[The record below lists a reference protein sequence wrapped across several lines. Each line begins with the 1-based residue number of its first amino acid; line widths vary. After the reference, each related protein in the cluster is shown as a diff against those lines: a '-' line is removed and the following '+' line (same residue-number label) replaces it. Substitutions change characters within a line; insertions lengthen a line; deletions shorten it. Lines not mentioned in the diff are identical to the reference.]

1 MKRIKISLASLALVA
16 AVGSVQAQDEN
27 GKWAIGFGINAVDIR
42 TPHQFGDFLKDWGGT
57 KDLNILPAVTKLS
70 VARYIGAGFS
80 AEIEGSLNKIKEG
93 FDGYS
98 EDKSFWNA
106 NLQAKYALRRLF
118 TTESGWFDPYIKVG
132 GGYTAYESR
141 FDDKEGGFKAL
152 AGGGINFWFTDH
164 LGVNLQTGYHH
175 GFQKNG
181 TDYFQHSAGIV
192 IKFGAKDTD
201 KDGIPDNKDAC
212 PEVPGLK
219 EFNGCPDTDGD
230 GIPDKDDACPQV
242 KGPKEF
248 NGCPDTDGDGI
259 PDKDDACPEVA
270 GPKEFNG
277 CPDTD
282 GDGIPDK
289 DDKCPD
295 VAGPAENGGCPW
307 PDTDGDGVL
316 DKDDLCPEV
325 AGPASNKGCPEP
337 DENEQKKLNQYAKT
351 ILFDTGKSTIKFES
365 AEILNQIINVL
376 KKYPNSR
383 FRIEGHT
390 DNVGKDEYNLGLS
403 QRRAQAVTNYFKSKG
418 LAGSRFTTKWYGEKN
433 PVASN
438 DTPEGRAKNRRVN
451 VVIVPNEKM
460 KAEAK
465 KQAGQ

>member
-16 AVGSVQAQDEN
+16 TVGSVQAQDEN
-27 GKWAIGFGINAVDIR
+27 SKWAIGFGINAVDIR

-98 EDKSFWNA
+98 EDKSFWSA

-192 IKFGAKDTD
+192 IKFGSKDTD

-212 PEVPGLK
+212 PEVAGLK

-270 GPKEFNG
+270 GPKKFNG

-337 DENEQKKLNQYAKT
+337 DENEQKQLNQYAKT
-351 ILFDTGKSTIKFES
+351 ILFDTGKATIKFQS
-365 AEILNQIINVL
+365 AEVLNQILNVL

-390 DNVGKDEYNLGLS
+390 DSIGKKAKNMILS
-403 QRRAQAVTNYFKSKG
+403 QNRADAVKVYLIQG
-418 LAGSRFTTKWYGEKN
+418 GIDASRLESQGFGPEK
-433 PVASN
+433 PIASN
-438 DTPEGRAKNRRVN
+438 KNKKGRELNRRVEIN
-451 VVIVPNEKM
+451 LIK
-460 KAEAK
+460 
-465 KQAGQ
+465 

>member
-16 AVGSVQAQDEN
+16 TVGSVQAQDEN
-27 GKWAIGFGINAVDIR
+27 SKWAIGFGINAVDIR

-192 IKFGAKDTD
+192 IKSGSKDTD

-212 PEVPGLK
+212 PEVAGLK

-242 KGPKEF
+242 KGLKEF

-282 GDGIPDK
+282 GDGIADK

-337 DENEQKKLNQYAKT
+337 DEKEQKQLNQYAKT
-351 ILFDTGKSTIKFES
+351 ILFDTGKATIKFQS
-365 AEILNQIINVL
+365 AEVLNQIINVL

-390 DNVGKDEYNLGLS
+390 DSTGKKAKNMTLS
-403 QRRAQAVTNYFKSKG
+403 QNRADAVKVYLIQG
-418 LAGSRFTTKWYGEKN
+418 GIDAGRLESQGFGPEK
-433 PVASN
+433 PIASN
-438 DTPEGRAKNRRVN
+438 KNKKGRELNRRVEIN
-451 VVIVPNEKM
+451 LIK
-460 KAEAK
+460 
-465 KQAGQ
+465 

>member
-16 AVGSVQAQDEN
+16 TVGSVQAQDEN
-27 GKWAIGFGINAVDIR
+27 SKWAIGFGINAVDIR

-98 EDKSFWNA
+98 EDKSFWSA

-192 IKFGAKDTD
+192 IKFGSKDTD

-212 PEVPGLK
+212 PEVAGLK

-337 DENEQKKLNQYAKT
+337 TTDDQKKLNQYAKT
-351 ILFDTGKSTIKFES
+351 ILFDTGKATIKFES

-390 DNVGKDEYNLGLS
+390 DSTGKKQKNIELS
-403 QRRAQAVTNYFKSKG
+403 QNRADAVKIYLIQG
-418 LAGSRFTTKWYGEKN
+418 GI
-433 PVASN
+433 ASN
-438 DTPEGRAKNRRVN
+438 RLESQGFGPEKPIASNKNKKGRELNRRVEIN
-451 VVIVPNEKM
+451 LIK
-460 KAEAK
+460 
-465 KQAGQ
+465 

>member
-16 AVGSVQAQDEN
+16 TVGSVQAQDEN
-27 GKWAIGFGINAVDIR
+27 SKWAIGFGINAVDIR

-98 EDKSFWNA
+98 EDKSFWSA

-192 IKFGAKDTD
+192 IKFGSKDTD

-212 PEVPGLK
+212 PEVAGLK

-242 KGPKEF
+242 KGLKEF

-259 PDKDDACPEVA
+259 ADKDDACPEVA

-282 GDGIPDK
+282 GDGIADK

-295 VAGPAENGGCPW
+295 VAGPAENSGCPW

-337 DENEQKKLNQYAKT
+337 NDDDQKRLNQYAKT
-351 ILFDTGKSTIKFES
+351 ILFDTGKATIKFQS
-365 AEILNQIINVL
+365 AEVLNQIINVL

-390 DNVGKDEYNLGLS
+390 DSTGKKAKNIELS
-403 QRRAQAVTNYFKSKG
+403 QNRADAVKIYLIQGGIDQSRLESKG
-418 LAGSRFTTKWYGEKN
+418 YGPEK
-433 PVASN
+433 PIASN
-438 DTPEGRAKNRRVN
+438 KNKKGRALNRRVEIN
-451 VVIVPNEKM
+451 LIK
-460 KAEAK
+460 
-465 KQAGQ
+465 

>member
-16 AVGSVQAQDEN
+16 TVGSVQAQDEN
-27 GKWAIGFGINAVDIR
+27 SKWAIGFGINAVDIR

-98 EDKSFWNA
+98 EDKSFWSA

-192 IKFGAKDTD
+192 IKFGSKDTD

-212 PEVPGLK
+212 PEVAGLK

-230 GIPDKDDACPQV
+230 GIADKDDACPQV

-282 GDGIPDK
+282 GDGIADK

-316 DKDDLCPEV
+316 DKDDLCPNE
-325 AGPASNKGCPEP
+325 AGPESNKGCPEP
-337 DENEQKKLNQYAKT
+337 NEDDRNRLNQYAKT
-351 ILFDTGKSTIKFES
+351 ILFDTGKASIKFES
-365 AEILNQIINVL
+365 AEVLNQIINVL
-376 KKYPNSR
+376 KKFPNSR

-390 DNVGKDEYNLGLS
+390 DNVGKKAKNILLS
-403 QRRAQAVTNYFKSKG
+403 QNRADAVKIYLIQG
-418 LAGSRFTTKWYGEKN
+418 GIDQSRLESIGYGPDK
-433 PVASN
+433 PIASN
-438 DTPEGRAKNRRVN
+438 KNKKGRELNRRVEIN
-451 VVIVPNEKM
+451 LIK
-460 KAEAK
+460 
-465 KQAGQ
+465 

>member
-27 GKWAIGFGINAVDIR
+27 SKWAIGFGINAVDIR

-98 EDKSFWNA
+98 EDKSFWSA

-212 PEVPGLK
+212 PEVAGLK

-242 KGPKEF
+242 K
-248 NGCPDTDGDGI
+248 
-259 PDKDDACPEVA
+259 

-337 DENEQKKLNQYAKT
+337 DENEQKQLNQYAKT

-390 DNVGKDEYNLGLS
+390 DNVGK
-403 QRRAQAVTNYFKSKG
+403 
-418 LAGSRFTTKWYGEKN
+418 
-433 PVASN
+433 
-438 DTPEGRAKNRRVN
+438 RAKNITLSQNRADAVKIYLIQGGIASERLESVGYGPDKPIASNKNKKGRALNRRVEIN
-451 VVIVPNEKM
+451 LIK
-460 KAEAK
+460 
-465 KQAGQ
+465 

>member
-16 AVGSVQAQDEN
+16 TVGSVQAQDEN
-27 GKWAIGFGINAVDIR
+27 SKWAIGFGINAVDIR

-98 EDKSFWNA
+98 EDKSFWSA

-192 IKFGAKDTD
+192 IKFGSKDTD

-230 GIPDKDDACPQV
+230 GIADKDDACPQV

-337 DENEQKKLNQYAKT
+337 TTDDQKKLNQYAKT
-351 ILFDTGKSTIKFES
+351 ILFDTGKATIKFES

-390 DNVGKDEYNLGLS
+390 DSTGKKQKNIELS
-403 QRRAQAVTNYFKSKG
+403 QNRADAVKIYLIQGGIDQSRLESKG
-418 LAGSRFTTKWYGEKN
+418 YGPEN
-433 PVASN
+433 PIASN
-438 DTPEGRAKNRRVN
+438 KTRKGRELNRRVEIN
-451 VVIVPNEKM
+451 LI
-460 KAEAK
+460 K
-465 KQAGQ
+465 K

>member
-16 AVGSVQAQDEN
+16 TVGSVQAQDEN
-27 GKWAIGFGINAVDIR
+27 SKWAIGFGINAVDIR

-98 EDKSFWNA
+98 EDKSFWSA

-192 IKFGAKDTD
+192 IKFGSKDTD

-230 GIPDKDDACPQV
+230 GIADKDDACPQV

-259 PDKDDACPEVA
+259 ADKDDACPEVA

-282 GDGIPDK
+282 GDGIADK

-337 DENEQKKLNQYAKT
+337 DENEQKQLNQYAKT
-351 ILFDTGKSTIKFES
+351 ILFDTGKATIKFQS
-365 AEILNQIINVL
+365 AEVLNQIINVL

-390 DNVGKDEYNLGLS
+390 DSTGKKAKNMILS
-403 QRRAQAVTNYFKSKG
+403 QNRADAVKVYLIQG
-418 LAGSRFTTKWYGEKN
+418 GIDAGRLESQGFGPDR
-433 PVASN
+433 PIASN
-438 DTPEGRAKNRRVN
+438 KNKKGRELNRRVEIN
-451 VVIVPNEKM
+451 LIK
-460 KAEAK
+460 
-465 KQAGQ
+465 

>member
-16 AVGSVQAQDEN
+16 TVGSVQAQDEN
-27 GKWAIGFGINAVDIR
+27 SKWAIGFGINAVDIR

-98 EDKSFWNA
+98 EDKSFWSA

-192 IKFGAKDTD
+192 IKFGSKDTD

-212 PEVPGLK
+212 PEVAGLK

-242 KGPKEF
+242 KGLKEF

-259 PDKDDACPEVA
+259 ADKDDACPEVA

-282 GDGIPDK
+282 GDGIADK

-337 DENEQKKLNQYAKT
+337 TTDDQKKLNQYAKT
-351 ILFDTGKSTIKFES
+351 ILFDTGKATIKFES

-390 DNVGKDEYNLGLS
+390 DSTGKKQKNIELS
-403 QRRAQAVTNYFKSKG
+403 QNRADAVKIYLIQG
-418 LAGSRFTTKWYGEKN
+418 GI
-433 PVASN
+433 ASN
-438 DTPEGRAKNRRVN
+438 RLESQGFGPEKPIASNKNKKGRALNRRVEIN
-451 VVIVPNEKM
+451 LIK
-460 KAEAK
+460 
-465 KQAGQ
+465 

>member
-16 AVGSVQAQDEN
+16 TVGSVQAQDEN
-27 GKWAIGFGINAVDIR
+27 SKWAIGFGINAVDIR

-98 EDKSFWNA
+98 EDKSFWSA

-192 IKFGAKDTD
+192 IKFGSKDTD

-212 PEVPGLK
+212 PEVAGLK

-316 DKDDLCPEV
+316 DKDDQCVNE
-325 AGPASNKGCPEP
+325 AGPASNNGCPEP
-337 DENEQKKLNQYAKT
+337 NDDDQKRLNQYAKT
-351 ILFDTGKSTIKFES
+351 ILFDTGKATIKFQS
-365 AEILNQIINVL
+365 AEVLNQIINVL
-376 KKYPNSR
+376 KKYPKSR
-383 FRIEGHT
+383 FRIEGYT
-390 DNVGKDEYNLGLS
+390 DSVGKKQKNIELS
-403 QRRAQAVTNYFKSKG
+403 QNRADAVKIYLIQG
-418 LAGSRFTTKWYGEKN
+418 GI
-433 PVASN
+433 ASN
-438 DTPEGRAKNRRVN
+438 RLESQGFGPEKPIASNKNKKGRALNRRVEIN
-451 VVIVPNEKM
+451 LIK
-460 KAEAK
+460 
-465 KQAGQ
+465 

>member
-16 AVGSVQAQDEN
+16 TVGSVQAQDEN
-27 GKWAIGFGINAVDIR
+27 SKWAIGFGINAVDIR

-192 IKFGAKDTD
+192 IKFGSKDTD

-212 PEVPGLK
+212 PEVAGLK

-230 GIPDKDDACPQV
+230 GIADKDDACPQV
-242 KGPKEF
+242 KGLKEF

-259 PDKDDACPEVA
+259 ADKDDACPEVA

-282 GDGIPDK
+282 GDGIADK

-337 DENEQKKLNQYAKT
+337 DEKEQKQLNQYAKT
-351 ILFDTGKSTIKFES
+351 ILFDTGKATIKFQS
-365 AEILNQIINVL
+365 AEVLNQIINVL

-390 DNVGKDEYNLGLS
+390 DSTGKKAKNIILS
-403 QRRAQAVTNYFKSKG
+403 QNRADAVKVYLIQG
-418 LAGSRFTTKWYGEKN
+418 GIDAGRLESQGFGPEK
-433 PVASN
+433 PIASN
-438 DTPEGRAKNRRVN
+438 KNKKGRELNRRVEIN
-451 VVIVPNEKM
+451 LIK
-460 KAEAK
+460 
-465 KQAGQ
+465 

>member
-1 MKRIKISLASLALVA
+1 MKRIKISLASLALLA

-27 GKWAIGFGINAVDIR
+27 SKWAIGFGINAVDIR

-192 IKFGAKDTD
+192 IKFGSKDTD

-212 PEVPGLK
+212 PEVAGLK

-242 KGPKEF
+242 KGLKEF

-270 GPKEFNG
+270 GPKQFNG

-282 GDGIPDK
+282 GDGIADK

-337 DENEQKKLNQYAKT
+337 DEKEQKQLNQYAKT
-351 ILFDTGKSTIKFES
+351 ILFDTGKSTIKFQS
-365 AEILNQIINVL
+365 AEVLNQILNVL

-390 DNVGKDEYNLGLS
+390 DSVGKKAKNMILS
-403 QRRAQAVTNYFKSKG
+403 QNRADAVKVYLIQG
-418 LAGSRFTTKWYGEKN
+418 GIDASRLESQGFGPEK
-433 PVASN
+433 PIASN
-438 DTPEGRAKNRRVN
+438 KNKKGRELNRRVEIN
-451 VVIVPNEKM
+451 LIK
-460 KAEAK
+460 
-465 KQAGQ
+465 

>member
-27 GKWAIGFGINAVDIR
+27 SKWAIGFGINAVDIR

-98 EDKSFWNA
+98 EDKSFWSA

-230 GIPDKDDACPQV
+230 GIADKDDACPQV

-337 DENEQKKLNQYAKT
+337 DENEQKQLNQYAKT
-351 ILFDTGKSTIKFES
+351 ILFDTGKATIKFQS
-365 AEILNQIINVL
+365 AEVLNQILNVL

-390 DNVGKDEYNLGLS
+390 DSIGK
-403 QRRAQAVTNYFKSKG
+403 
-418 LAGSRFTTKWYGEKN
+418 
-433 PVASN
+433 
-438 DTPEGRAKNRRVN
+438 RAKNMILSQNRADAVKVYLIQGGIDAGRLESQGFGPDRPIASNKNKKGRELNRRVEIN
-451 VVIVPNEKM
+451 LIK
-460 KAEAK
+460 
-465 KQAGQ
+465 

>member
-16 AVGSVQAQDEN
+16 TVGSVQAQDEN
-27 GKWAIGFGINAVDIR
+27 SKWAIGFGINSVDIR

-80 AEIEGSLNKIKEG
+80 AEIEGSLNKIKKG

-98 EDKSFWNA
+98 EDKSFWSA

-192 IKFGAKDTD
+192 IKFGSKDTD

-212 PEVPGLK
+212 PEVAGLK

-242 KGPKEF
+242 KGLKEF

-259 PDKDDACPEVA
+259 ADKDDACPEVA

-282 GDGIPDK
+282 GDGIADK

-316 DKDDLCPEV
+316 DKDDQCPNE
-325 AGPASNKGCPEP
+325 AGPASNNGCPEP
-337 DENEQKKLNQYAKT
+337 NDDDQKRLNQYAKT
-351 ILFDTGKSTIKFES
+351 ILFDTGKATIKFQS
-365 AEILNQIINVL
+365 AEVLNQIINVL
-376 KKYPNSR
+376 KKFPKSR
-383 FRIEGHT
+383 FRIEGYT
-390 DNVGKDEYNLGLS
+390 DSTGNKAKNITLS
-403 QRRAQAVTNYFKSKG
+403 QNRADAVKIYLIQGGIASERLESKG
-418 LAGSRFTTKWYGEKN
+418 YGPEK
-433 PVASN
+433 PIASN
-438 DTPEGRAKNRRVN
+438 KNKKGRALNRRVEIN
-451 VVIVPNEKM
+451 LIK
-460 KAEAK
+460 
-465 KQAGQ
+465 

>member
-16 AVGSVQAQDEN
+16 TVGSVQAQDEN
-27 GKWAIGFGINAVDIR
+27 SKWAIGFGINAVDIR

-192 IKFGAKDTD
+192 IKFGSKDTD

-212 PEVPGLK
+212 PEVAGLK

-230 GIPDKDDACPQV
+230 GIA
-242 KGPKEF
+242 
-248 NGCPDTDGDGI
+248 
-259 PDKDDACPEVA
+259 DKDDACPEVA

-282 GDGIPDK
+282 GDGIADK

-337 DENEQKKLNQYAKT
+337 DEKEQKQLNQYAKT
-351 ILFDTGKSTIKFES
+351 ILFDTGKATIKFQS
-365 AEILNQIINVL
+365 AEVLNQIINVL

-390 DNVGKDEYNLGLS
+390 DSTGKKAKNMILS
-403 QRRAQAVTNYFKSKG
+403 QNRADAVKVYLIQG
-418 LAGSRFTTKWYGEKN
+418 GIDAGRLESQGFGPEK
-433 PVASN
+433 PIASN
-438 DTPEGRAKNRRVN
+438 KNKKGRALNRRVEIN
-451 VVIVPNEKM
+451 LIK
-460 KAEAK
+460 
-465 KQAGQ
+465 

>member
-16 AVGSVQAQDEN
+16 TVGSVQAQDEN
-27 GKWAIGFGINAVDIR
+27 SKWAIGFGINAVDIR

-98 EDKSFWNA
+98 EDKSFWSA

-192 IKFGAKDTD
+192 IKFGSKDTD

-212 PEVPGLK
+212 PEVAGLK

-337 DENEQKKLNQYAKT
+337 TTDDQKKLNQYAKT
-351 ILFDTGKSTIKFES
+351 ILFDTGKATIKFES

-390 DNVGKDEYNLGLS
+390 DSVGKKQKNIELS
-403 QRRAQAVTNYFKSKG
+403 QNRADAVKIYLIQGGIASDRLESKG
-418 LAGSRFTTKWYGEKN
+418 YGPEK
-433 PVASN
+433 PIASN
-438 DTPEGRAKNRRVN
+438 KNKKGRALNRRVEIN
-451 VVIVPNEKM
+451 LIK
-460 KAEAK
+460 
-465 KQAGQ
+465 

>member
-16 AVGSVQAQDEN
+16 TVGSVQAQDEN
-27 GKWAIGFGINAVDIR
+27 SKWAIGFGINAVDIR

-98 EDKSFWNA
+98 EDKSFWSA

-192 IKFGAKDTD
+192 IKFGSKDTD

-230 GIPDKDDACPQV
+230 GIA
-242 KGPKEF
+242 
-248 NGCPDTDGDGI
+248 
-259 PDKDDACPEVA
+259 DKDDACPEVA

-282 GDGIPDK
+282 GDGIADK

-337 DENEQKKLNQYAKT
+337 DEKEQKQLNQYAKT
-351 ILFDTGKSTIKFES
+351 ILFDTGKASIKFQS
-365 AEILNQIINVL
+365 AEVLNQIINVL

-390 DNVGKDEYNLGLS
+390 DSTGKKAKNMILS
-403 QRRAQAVTNYFKSKG
+403 QNRADAVKVYLIQG
-418 LAGSRFTTKWYGEKN
+418 GIDAGRLESQGFGPEK
-433 PVASN
+433 PIASN
-438 DTPEGRAKNRRVN
+438 KNKKGRELNRRVEIN
-451 VVIVPNEKM
+451 LIK
-460 KAEAK
+460 
-465 KQAGQ
+465 

>member
-16 AVGSVQAQDEN
+16 TVGSVQAQDEN
-27 GKWAIGFGINAVDIR
+27 SKWAIGFGINAVDIR

-98 EDKSFWNA
+98 EDKSFWSA

-192 IKFGAKDTD
+192 IKFGSKDTD

-230 GIPDKDDACPQV
+230 GIADKDDACPQV
-242 KGPKEF
+242 KGLKEF

-259 PDKDDACPEVA
+259 ADKDDACPEVA

-282 GDGIPDK
+282 GDGIADK

-295 VAGPAENGGCPW
+295 VAGPAENAGCPW

-337 DENEQKKLNQYAKT
+337 DEKEQKQLNQYAKT
-351 ILFDTGKSTIKFES
+351 ILFDTGKATIKFQS
-365 AEILNQIINVL
+365 AEVLNQIINVL

-390 DNVGKDEYNLGLS
+390 DSTGKKAKNMILS
-403 QRRAQAVTNYFKSKG
+403 QNRADAVKVYLIQG
-418 LAGSRFTTKWYGEKN
+418 GIDAGRLESQGFGPEK
-433 PVASN
+433 PIASN
-438 DTPEGRAKNRRVN
+438 KNKKGRELNRRVEIN
-451 VVIVPNEKM
+451 LIK
-460 KAEAK
+460 
-465 KQAGQ
+465 

>member
-16 AVGSVQAQDEN
+16 TVGSVQAQDEN
-27 GKWAIGFGINAVDIR
+27 SKWAIGFGINAVDIR

-98 EDKSFWNA
+98 EDKSFWSA

-192 IKFGAKDTD
+192 IKFGSKDTD

-212 PEVPGLK
+212 PEVAGLK

-230 GIPDKDDACPQV
+230 SIADKDDACPQV

-282 GDGIPDK
+282 GDGIADK

-337 DENEQKKLNQYAKT
+337 DEKEQKQLNQYAKT
-351 ILFDTGKSTIKFES
+351 ILFDTGKATIKFQS
-365 AEILNQIINVL
+365 AEVLNQIINVL

-390 DNVGKDEYNLGLS
+390 DSTGKKAKNMILS
-403 QRRAQAVTNYFKSKG
+403 QNRADAVKVYLIQG
-418 LAGSRFTTKWYGEKN
+418 GIDAGRLESQGFGPEK
-433 PVASN
+433 PIASN
-438 DTPEGRAKNRRVN
+438 KNKKGRELNRRVEIN
-451 VVIVPNEKM
+451 LIK
-460 KAEAK
+460 
-465 KQAGQ
+465 

>member
-1 MKRIKISLASLALVA
+1 
-16 AVGSVQAQDEN
+16 
-27 GKWAIGFGINAVDIR
+27 
-42 TPHQFGDFLKDWGGT
+42 
-57 KDLNILPAVTKLS
+57 
-70 VARYIGAGFS
+70 
-80 AEIEGSLNKIKEG
+80 
-93 FDGYS
+93 
-98 EDKSFWNA
+98 
-106 NLQAKYALRRLF
+106 
-118 TTESGWFDPYIKVG
+118 
-132 GGYTAYESR
+132 
-141 FDDKEGGFKAL
+141 
-152 AGGGINFWFTDH
+152 
-164 LGVNLQTGYHH
+164 
-175 GFQKNG
+175 
-181 TDYFQHSAGIV
+181 SAGIV

-230 GIPDKDDACPQV
+230 GIADKDDACPQV

-270 GPKEFNG
+270 GLKEFNG

-282 GDGIPDK
+282 GDGVPDK

-337 DENEQKKLNQYAKT
+337 DENEQKQLNQYAKT
-351 ILFDTGKSTIKFES
+351 ILFDTGKATIKFQS
-365 AEILNQIINVL
+365 AEVLNQIINVL

-390 DNVGKDEYNLGLS
+390 DSTGKKAKNIELS
-403 QRRAQAVTNYFKSKG
+403 QNRADAVKIYLIQGGIDQSRLESKG
-418 LAGSRFTTKWYGEKN
+418 YGPEK
-433 PVASN
+433 PIASN
-438 DTPEGRAKNRRVN
+438 KNKKGRELNRRVEIN
-451 VVIVPNEKM
+451 LIK
-460 KAEAK
+460 
-465 KQAGQ
+465 

>member
-16 AVGSVQAQDEN
+16 TVGSVQAQDEN
-27 GKWAIGFGINAVDIR
+27 SKWAIGFGINAVDIR

-192 IKFGAKDTD
+192 IKFGSKDTD

-212 PEVPGLK
+212 PEVAGLK

-230 GIPDKDDACPQV
+230 GIA
-242 KGPKEF
+242 
-248 NGCPDTDGDGI
+248 
-259 PDKDDACPEVA
+259 DKDDACPEVA

-282 GDGIPDK
+282 GDGIADK

-337 DENEQKKLNQYAKT
+337 DEKEQKQLNQYAKT
-351 ILFDTGKSTIKFES
+351 ILFDTGKATIKFQS
-365 AEILNQIINVL
+365 AEVLNQIINVL

-390 DNVGKDEYNLGLS
+390 DSTGKKAKNMILS
-403 QRRAQAVTNYFKSKG
+403 QNRADAVKVYLIQG
-418 LAGSRFTTKWYGEKN
+418 GIDAGRLESQGFGPEK
-433 PVASN
+433 PIASN
-438 DTPEGRAKNRRVN
+438 KNKKGRELNRRVEIN
-451 VVIVPNEKM
+451 LIK
-460 KAEAK
+460 
-465 KQAGQ
+465 

>member
-1 MKRIKISLASLALVA
+1 MKRIKISLASLALLA

-27 GKWAIGFGINAVDIR
+27 SKWAIGFGINAVDIR

-192 IKFGAKDTD
+192 IKFGSKDTD

-212 PEVPGLK
+212 PEVAGLK

-230 GIPDKDDACPQV
+230 GIA
-242 KGPKEF
+242 
-248 NGCPDTDGDGI
+248 
-259 PDKDDACPEVA
+259 
-270 GPKEFNG
+270 
-277 CPDTD
+277 
-282 GDGIPDK
+282 DK

-337 DENEQKKLNQYAKT
+337 DEKEQKQLNQYAKT
-351 ILFDTGKSTIKFES
+351 ILFDTGKATIKFQS
-365 AEILNQIINVL
+365 AEVLNQILNVL

-390 DNVGKDEYNLGLS
+390 DSVGKKAKNMILS
-403 QRRAQAVTNYFKSKG
+403 QNRADAVKVYLIQG
-418 LAGSRFTTKWYGEKN
+418 GIDASRLESQGFGPEK
-433 PVASN
+433 PIASN
-438 DTPEGRAKNRRVN
+438 KNKKGRELNRRVEIN
-451 VVIVPNEKM
+451 LIK
-460 KAEAK
+460 
-465 KQAGQ
+465 

>member
-16 AVGSVQAQDEN
+16 TVGSVQAQDEN
-27 GKWAIGFGINAVDIR
+27 SKWAIGFGINAVDIR

-98 EDKSFWNA
+98 EDKSFWSA

-192 IKFGAKDTD
+192 IKFGSKDTD

-212 PEVPGLK
+212 PEVAGLK

-242 KGPKEF
+242 KGLKEF

-259 PDKDDACPEVA
+259 ADKDDDCPEVA

-282 GDGIPDK
+282 GDGIADK

-295 VAGPAENGGCPW
+295 VAGPAENSGCPW

-337 DENEQKKLNQYAKT
+337 NDDDQKRLNQYAKT
-351 ILFDTGKSTIKFES
+351 ILFDTGKATIKFES

-376 KKYPNSR
+376 KKFPNSR

-390 DNVGKDEYNLGLS
+390 DSTGKKAKNIELS
-403 QRRAQAVTNYFKSKG
+403 QNRADAVKIYLIQGGIASDRLESKG
-418 LAGSRFTTKWYGEKN
+418 YGPEK
-433 PVASN
+433 PIASN
-438 DTPEGRAKNRRVN
+438 KNKKGRALNRRVEIN
-451 VVIVPNEKM
+451 LIK
-460 KAEAK
+460 
-465 KQAGQ
+465 

>member
-16 AVGSVQAQDEN
+16 TVGSVQAQDEN
-27 GKWAIGFGINAVDIR
+27 SKWAIGFGINAVDIR

-98 EDKSFWNA
+98 EDKSFWSA

-192 IKFGAKDTD
+192 IKFGSKDTD

-212 PEVPGLK
+212 PEVAGLK

-270 GPKEFNG
+270 GPKKFNG

-337 DENEQKKLNQYAKT
+337 TTDDQKKLNQYAKT
-351 ILFDTGKSTIKFES
+351 ILFDTGKATIKFES

-390 DNVGKDEYNLGLS
+390 DSTGKKQKNIELS
-403 QRRAQAVTNYFKSKG
+403 QNRADAVKIYLIQG
-418 LAGSRFTTKWYGEKN
+418 GI
-433 PVASN
+433 ASN
-438 DTPEGRAKNRRVN
+438 RLESQGFGPEKPIASNKNKKGRALNRRVEIN
-451 VVIVPNEKM
+451 LIK
-460 KAEAK
+460 
-465 KQAGQ
+465 

>member
-27 GKWAIGFGINAVDIR
+27 SKWAIGFGINAVDIR

-98 EDKSFWNA
+98 EDKSFWSA

-192 IKFGAKDTD
+192 IKFGSKDTD

-212 PEVPGLK
+212 PEVAGLK

-230 GIPDKDDACPQV
+230 GIADKDDACPQV
-242 KGPKEF
+242 KGLKEF

-282 GDGIPDK
+282 GDGIADK

-295 VAGPAENGGCPW
+295 VAGPAENAGCPW

-337 DENEQKKLNQYAKT
+337 DEKEQKQLNQYAKT
-351 ILFDTGKSTIKFES
+351 ILFDTGKASIKFES
-365 AEILNQIINVL
+365 AEVLNQILNVL

-390 DNVGKDEYNLGLS
+390 DSTGKKAKNMILS
-403 QRRAQAVTNYFKSKG
+403 QNRADAVKVYLIQG
-418 LAGSRFTTKWYGEKN
+418 GIDASRLESQGFGPEK
-433 PVASN
+433 PIASN
-438 DTPEGRAKNRRVN
+438 KNKKGRELNRRVEIN
-451 VVIVPNEKM
+451 LIK
-460 KAEAK
+460 
-465 KQAGQ
+465 

>member
-1 MKRIKISLASLALVA
+1 MKRIKISLASLALIS
-16 AVGSVQAQDEN
+16 AVSSVQAQDEN
-27 GKWAIGFGINAVDIR
+27 NKWSIGFGVNSVDIR
-42 TPHQFGDFLKDWGGT
+42 SPHEFGDFLKDWGGT
-57 KDLNILPAVTKLS
+57 NDLNILPAISKLS

-80 AEIEGSLNKIKEG
+80 AEIDGSLNKIKTG
-93 FDGYS
+93 FNGVS
-98 EDKSFWNA
+98 EDKSFWAA

-132 GGYTAYESR
+132 GGYFSYESD
-141 FDDKEGGFKAL
+141 FSDKDGGLKLL
-152 AGGGINFWFTDH
+152 AGGGINFWFTEH

-175 GFQKNG
+175 GFQQDG

-212 PEVPGLK
+212 PEVKGLK

-230 GIPDKDDACPQV
+230 GIPDKDDACPEV
-242 KGPKEF
+242 KGLKEF

-259 PDKDDACPEVA
+259 PDKDDACPDVP
-270 GPKEFNG
+270 GLKEFNG

-282 GDGIPDK
+282 GDGVPDK

-316 DKDDLCPEV
+316 DKDDQCPNE

-337 DENEQKKLNQYAKT
+337 NDDDQKRLNQYAKT
-351 ILFDTGKSTIKFES
+351 ILFDTGKATIKFQS
-365 AEILNQIINVL
+365 ADVLNQIISVL
-376 KKYPNSR
+376 NKFPNSR

-390 DNVGKDEYNLGLS
+390 DSTGKKAKNQVLS
-403 QRRAQAVTNYFKSKG
+403 QNRADAVKVYLIQGGIDANRLESVG
-418 LAGSRFTTKWYGEKN
+418 YGQDK
-433 PVASN
+433 PIASN
-438 DTPEGRAKNRRVN
+438 KTKKGRELNRRVEIN
-451 VVIVPNEKM
+451 LIK
-460 KAEAK
+460 
-465 KQAGQ
+465 

>member
-16 AVGSVQAQDEN
+16 TVGSVQAQDEN
-27 GKWAIGFGINAVDIR
+27 SKWAIGFGINAVDIR

-270 GPKEFNG
+270 GPKKFNG

-337 DENEQKKLNQYAKT
+337 DENEQKQLNQYAKT
-351 ILFDTGKSTIKFES
+351 ILFDTGKATIKFQS
-365 AEILNQIINVL
+365 AEVLNQILNVL

-390 DNVGKDEYNLGLS
+390 DSIGKKAKNMILS
-403 QRRAQAVTNYFKSKG
+403 QNRADAVKVYLIQG
-418 LAGSRFTTKWYGEKN
+418 GIDASRLESQGFGPEK
-433 PVASN
+433 PIASN
-438 DTPEGRAKNRRVN
+438 KNKKGRELNRRVEIN
-451 VVIVPNEKM
+451 LIK
-460 KAEAK
+460 
-465 KQAGQ
+465 